1 MHVIVTG
8 GAGYIGSHTLLTLI
22 EAGHQVTVIDNLVN
36 SSAES
41 LRRVE
46 MMTGA
51 RVPLMVED
59 VRDGGRMME
68 CLGNLHPDAVIHF
81 AGLKSVAESVSDPAA
96 YYATNVQGAVNVA
109 EAAGAA
115 GARALIF
122 SSSATV
128 YGQESRMPVSEDSE
142 TGPINPYGRSK
153 LFAEAALKDVQLTH
167 PELSL
172 GILRYFN
179 PVGAHESGM
188 IGEDPT
194 GKPANLM
201 PYLARVAAG
210 MYPFLQ
216 IFGDDYETRDG
227 TGIRDYIHV
236 VDLAE
241 AHLATV
247 EWLLQNPGVGCWNVG
262 RGIGI
267 SVAEMVKA
275 FEDVTGAAVPTK
287 VVGRRPGD
295 VAESYAD
302 VTAITQQVG
311 WEARR
316 GLEDMVRDLWRWQ
329 ELNPRGFSA
338 PLESGSDVAQRLTSV
353 AGNPNS

>member
-1 MHVIVTG
+1 MHVLVTG
-8 GAGYIGSHTLLTLI
+8 GAGYIGSHTVLTLI
-22 EAGHQVTVIDNLVN
+22 EAGHQVTVLDNLAN

-41 LRRVE
+41 IRRVG
-46 MMTGA
+46 MMTGTHI
-51 RVPLMVED
+51 PLILGD
-59 VRDGGRMME
+59 VRDAPRMAE
-68 CLGNLHPDAVIHF
+68 CLDDLRPDAVIHF
-81 AGLKSVAESVSDPAA
+81 AGLKSVSESVSDPAA
-96 YYATNVQGAVNVA
+96 YYATNIHGAVNVA
-109 EAAGAA
+109 NAAGSA

-128 YGQESRMPVSEDSE
+128 YGPESRMPVSEDSE

-153 LFAEAALKDVQLTH
+153 LFAEAALQDVQLIH

-179 PVGAHESGM
+179 PVGAHESGL

-194 GKPANLM
+194 GTPANLM

-247 EWLLQNPGVGCWNVG
+247 EWLLQNPGVRCWNVG

-267 SVAEMVKA
+267 SVAEMVTA
-275 FEDVTGAAVPTK
+275 FQGVTGANVPTK
-287 VVGRRPGD
+287 IVGRREGD

-302 VTAITQQVG
+302 VTVIENQVG
-311 WEARR
+311 WKAHR
-316 GLEDMVRDLWRWQ
+316 GLQDMVRDLWRWQ
-329 ELNPRGFSA
+329 EQNPRGFAATPTQVSDEVQGSA
-338 PLESGSDVAQRLTSV
+338 SASRPLNL
-353 AGNPNS
+353 